1 MSHSTLFP
9 AEAGDLRAPDL
20 SRPSDPADGPSFD
33 RVAVEPFSPSDRA
46 AVYRAIETR
55 RDVRAEFLPDPIDP
69 AVLRRLLEAA
79 HRAPSVGFMQPWN
92 FVVLRDPTTR
102 ARVHEAFATAHAAE
116 AALFEGERAARYR
129 ELKLEGLREAPVHV
143 VVTCD
148 RDRCG
153 PVVLGRSADPATDL
167 YSCVCAVQNL
177 WLAARA
183 EGIGVGWV
191 SILDKDR
198 VRAILGIPEAIEI
211 VAYLCLGKVEQAFA
225 SPELEQRGWRK
236 RLPLDALLYE
246 EAWGRPSSLSGSA
259 GRADVD

>member
-1 MSHSTLFP
+1 MPRNPNPPEEGGPVSSAP
-9 AEAGDLRAPDL
+9 CADLRFVDV
-20 SRPSDPADGPSFD
+20 G
-33 RVAVEPFSPSDRA
+33 PFSEADRA

-55 RDVRAEFLPDPIDP
+55 RDVRNQFLPDPVPD

-92 FVVLRDPTTR
+92 FVVVRD
-102 ARVHEAFATAHAAE
+102 AGLKAAVHAAFERANGE
-116 AALFEGERAARYR
+116 AAGLFAEEAGARYR
-129 ELKLEGLREAPVHV
+129 ALKLEGLREAPVHV

-153 PVVLGRSADPATDL
+153 PVVLGRTHDAAMDL

-191 SILDKDR
+191 SIFDKGDL
-198 VRAILGIPEAIEI
+198 RAILGIPERIEI
-211 VAYLCLGKVEQAFA
+211 VAYLCLGKVEKLHS
-225 SPELEQRGWRK
+225 SPELEQRRWRA
-236 RLPLDALLYE
+236 RLALDELVFE
-246 EAWGRPSSLSGSA
+246 DGWGRRG
-259 GRADVD
+259 G